1 MQTLADLIAVK
12 ERFARSVNLDR
23 DVGRVE
29 PLDGY
34 IVTDRARNVLQQIA
48 AVAATSTSGGAWSLT
63 GPYGS
68 GKSSLA
74 ILIDSAFGPPSEI
87 RNISWDSIQEVSPE
101 IVDLINKAHERY
113 DTFETGFYRG
123 LVTANQE
130 SVCKT
135 VLRGLHAAVVH
146 KFGKIP
152 PNSKFRMAK
161 TLRELIRNTQTDVSF
176 NSISPTALLEI
187 AKCVAEES
195 PLLLIIDEF
204 GKNLEAIRNDDNNDP
219 YLLQQIAELG
229 QSPESPIFFITL
241 QHQSYEDYFE
251 RADTTRR
258 REWNKVRGR
267 FNEISYIE
275 SSGQSR
281 ELIASVFDITNEK
294 LIGKVRNWAKTQ
306 HRNLKYS
313 DITEFETVHS
323 ISDCYP
329 LHPLTTLVLPELCSR
344 FGQHERTM
352 FSFLASAH
360 MSSVTTFLKRT
371 PSPDRY
377 SRLPSVGLDRVY
389 DFFVSENT
397 LAEFS
402 SNQTSRWI
410 EIVARLRDAHGLS
423 ERELELVKSV
433 AVLNLISTAG
443 SIRASLPVLSL
454 VNSSAKR
461 IIERLKSIGLVNYRE
476 FADEY
481 RIWHGS
487 DVDIDNLVIH
497 AYLREQQIPLAEI
510 LRKSDEL
517 TPMIAA
523 RHSAQ
528 RETLRVF
535 SRRFVGD
542 KEPIDPLPAFSQYD
556 GEILYVVGNA
566 TPSVQ
571 IRNKYVKPVV
581 AVIPKNSDDLDRIAR
596 EVVALTSVLNEEA
609 VKNDWVARSE
619 LEERLAQRKTV
630 LNNTIE
636 STFCNSDASWILITS
651 DSSCVLPSGQ
661 GSAPLSAAADMVY
674 TSTPIFRNEM
684 INRTTLSTQGAKAR
698 RNLLEAMIT
707 NETDSQLGLV
717 GYGPEV
723 AMYKAVLRNTGIHRS
738 LGETKSFTICKP
750 SEKSVFEA
758 WKTIEQAFSTAKQER
773 VNVND
778 IFGILLSPPIGMKL
792 GVASVIFTAALIAYR
807 NKIAIYEHGT
817 FKPLLTADLS
827 ERMVKNPNQFEIKHF
842 ANTTG
847 ARRKVIKKLER
858 VFELEQGYK
867 THRVSNVLTIV
878 NHLVSA
884 VRSLNKFARGTQ
896 ELTPQTIAVRD
907 CLTNA
912 VEPDKLIFEDL
923 PNAVNLST
931 ISADSKSYKNGRKYA
946 RNIKCAIDELSRCYD
961 ELLSRIFSQIL
972 VMSRESSRQAIS
984 GFAASLE
991 HEVLNPTINS
1001 LAYALADDHSNDSNW
1016 AQTVATVVSKK
1027 APTEWTDNDFNQFR
1041 YTLSE
1046 QIGSFRR
1053 LVFLHFEHRTDGG
1066 GEFRPV
1072 RITVTAPDGN
1082 EFVDMVSID
1091 EEMRIDGEKV
1101 LQDCIEKL
1109 VEICGSSSRAQ
1120 TVLLALL
1127 GGELIAESNDSQVTP
1142 EIERKIRRVVS
1153 G

>member
-23 DVGRVE
+23 DVDRVE

-34 IVTDRARNVLQQIA
+34 IVTDRASNVLQHIA
-48 AVAATSTSGGAWSLT
+48 TVAATSTSGGAWSLT

-74 ILIDSAFGPPSEI
+74 ILINSAFGPPSDI
-87 RNISWDSIQEVSPE
+87 RKIAWELIQEVSPE
-101 IVDLINKAHERY
+101 TVDLINKSHVRHN
-113 DTFETGFYRG
+113 TLETGFYRG

-130 SVCKT
+130 PVCKT
-135 VLRGLHAAVVH
+135 ILRGLHAAVIH
-146 KFGKIP
+146 RFGKIP
-152 PNSKFRMAK
+152 PTSKFRMAK
-161 TLRELIRNTQTDVSF
+161 TLRALVRNTQADVSF
-176 NSISPTALLEI
+176 SSISPTALLEI

-204 GKNLEAIRNDDNNDP
+204 GKNLEAIRKDDSNDP
-219 YLLQQIAELG
+219 YLLQQIAEIG

-251 RADTTRR
+251 RANTTRR

-281 ELIASVFDITNEK
+281 ELIASVFDITNSN

-306 HRNLKYS
+306 HRNLKFS
-313 DITEFETVHS
+313 DITEFVSSNS
-323 ISDCYP
+323 IFECYP
-329 LHPLTTLVLPELCSR
+329 LHPLTTLVLPKLCSR

-360 MSSVTTFLKRT
+360 MSSVTTFLKRAQL
-371 PSPDRY
+371 PDRY
-377 SRLPSVGLDRVY
+377 SRLPSVGLDMVY

-423 ERELELVKSV
+423 ERELELAKSI

-481 RIWHGS
+481 RIWHGT
-487 DVDIDNLVIH
+487 DVDINNLVMN
-497 AYLREQQIPLAEI
+497 AYQHEQQTPLAEI
-510 LRKSDEL
+510 LQKSNEL
-517 TPMIAA
+517 MPMIAA

-528 RETLRVF
+528 RETLRIF

-542 KEPIDPLPAFSQYD
+542 KELIIPLPTFSPYD
-556 GEILYVVGNA
+556 GEVLYVVGNA

-571 IRNKYVKPVV
+571 SKSKYIKPVV
-581 AVIPKNSDDLDRIAR
+581 AVIPNKLDDLDRIAR
-596 EVVALTSVLNEEA
+596 EVVALTSVLNEET
-609 VKNDWVARSE
+609 VNNDWVARSE

-636 STFCNSDASWILITS
+636 STFCNSASSWILIRT
-651 DSSCVLPSGQ
+651 DGAYALPSGQ
-661 GSAPLSAAADMVY
+661 GSAPLSVAADMVY

-698 RNLLEAMIT
+698 RNLLEAMIS
-707 NETDSQLGLV
+707 NETDFQLGLT

-723 AMYKAVLRNTGIHRS
+723 AIYKAVLLNTRIHRRVGEKQS
-738 LGETKSFTICKP
+738 LAIRKP
-750 SEKSVFEA
+750 SDTSVIKA
-758 WKTIEQAFSTAKQER
+758 WDTLERELSKAKRKR

-778 IFGILLSPPIGMKL
+778 IFGVLLSPPIGMKL
-792 GVASVIFTAALIAYR
+792 GVVSVIFTAALIAYR

-827 ERMVKNPNQFEIKHF
+827 ERMVKNPNHFDIKHF

-847 ARRKVIKKLER
+847 ARRQVIKELEGL
-858 VFELEQGYK
+858 FELEQGYK
-867 THRVSNVLTIV
+867 THRVSNVLTVV

-884 VRSLNKFARGTQ
+884 VRSLNNFARGTQ
-896 ELTPQTIAVRD
+896 ELTATTIAIRD
-907 CLTNA
+907 RLMKA

-923 PNAVNLST
+923 PQAVNLPS
-931 ISADSKSYKNGRKYA
+931 ISVDEKDYKHRVIYAKSIKN
-946 RNIKCAIDELSRCYD
+946 AIIEMSQCYD
-961 ELLSRIFSQIL
+961 NLLHKIFSQIL
-972 VMSRESSRQAIS
+972 EMGRESSRRAIS
-984 GFAASLE
+984 GIAASLE
-991 HEVLNPTINS
+991 HEILNPTINS
-1001 LAYALADDHSNDSNW
+1001 LAYALADDHSNDSHW

-1027 APTEWTDNDFNQFR
+1027 APTEWTDSDFKQFR

-1046 QIGSFRR
+1046 LMGSFRR
-1053 LVFLHFEHRTDGG
+1053 LVALHVEHRTDGG
-1066 GEFRPV
+1066 GGFRPV
-1072 RITVTAPDGN
+1072 RITVTSPDGN

-1091 EEMRIDGEKV
+1091 EEMRIDGKKV
-1101 LQDCIEKL
+1101 LQDCIENL
-1109 VEICGSSSRAQ
+1109 VGICGSSSRAQ

-1127 GGELIAESNDSQVTP
+1127 GDELIAGSNDSQGTQA
-1142 EIERKIRRVVS
+1142 IERKIRRVIC